1 MTGRKATA
9 ARPVHVQWDPVS
21 RNVRIELA
29 NGAVMILPVAL
40 IPFVPKKATDAELAV
55 VGPSA
60 SEPGIRWDLLDTEV
74 YVPMLALLVTGKDA
88 WQREAARQL
97 ARIKSP
103 ARARAARE
111 NGKKGGRPRK
121 NAAA

>member
-1 MTGRKATA
+1 MTERKAA
-9 ARPVHVQWDPVS
+9 AGRPVRVQWDPVS
-21 RNVRIELA
+21 RNVRIELS

-40 IPFVPKKATDAELAV
+40 IPFVPKTATDVELAMV
-55 VGPSA
+55 APSA

-88 WQREAARQL
+88 WKREAARQL
-97 ARIKSP
+97 GRIKSP

-121 NAAA
+121 HAAA

>member
-1 MTGRKATA
+1 
-9 ARPVHVQWDPVS
+9 
-21 RNVRIELA
+21 
-29 NGAVMILPVAL
+29 
-40 IPFVPKKATDAELAV
+40 
-55 VGPSA
+55 
-60 SEPGIRWDLLDTEV
+60 
-74 YVPMLALLVTGKDA
+74 MLALLVTGKDA

-121 NAAA
+121 HVAA